1 MTRRGRILVAVL
13 VTLAV
18 SSPAASAQTSDEPAV
33 SLQQA
38 AGTSSAAIQS
48 AVDAFRAEL
57 GAPNTVPGSQGAGR
71 REINW
76 DGVPDQFSSPNALP
90 PDFFNATVPRGVV
103 FSTSGEHFR
112 VSGTPGVAPIEFDEL
127 DPTSSGR
134 FTTFSA
140 PKLFTAVGYRILEV
154 DFFVPGSSTPAT
166 TNAFGAVFTDVD
178 RTVGSKIEFF
188 REDGS
193 SLGAFPVP
201 ASPGSETLSF
211 LGVRFLE
218 DRIAKVRIVPG
229 TRRVGVAESPRR
241 DIVVMDDFILGEPLP
256 S

>member
-76 DGVPDQFSSPNALP
+76 DGLP